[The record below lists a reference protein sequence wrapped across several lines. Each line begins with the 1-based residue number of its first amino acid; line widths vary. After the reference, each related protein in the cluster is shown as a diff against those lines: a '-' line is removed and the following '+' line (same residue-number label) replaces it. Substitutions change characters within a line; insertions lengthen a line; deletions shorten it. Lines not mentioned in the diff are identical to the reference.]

1 MFREHFNPDSIRE
14 NLILIWKQNGN
25 IISRYIATL
34 FNAINA
40 EIKSGSNNQSRF
52 NRNLQIYIFCFLL
65 LNLIFLK
72 LSYIFAFLRKISNYE
87 VCIL

>member
-14 NLILIWKQNGN
+14 NLILIWKQNG
-25 IISRYIATL
+25 IISRYIAML

-52 NRNLQIYIFCFLL
+52 NRKLQIYIFCFLL
-65 LNLIFLK
+65 LDLISLK
-72 LSYIFAFLRKISNYE
+72 LSYILAFLRKISNYE